1 MLQDVQQ
8 QAMDVDEDDVRQA
21 KKESLR
27 AKFDLKDDMIDGQ
40 YINASYL

>member
-8 QAMDVDEDDVRQA
+8 QAMDMDEDDVRQA
-21 KKESLR
+21 KKEYLR

-40 YINASYL
+40 